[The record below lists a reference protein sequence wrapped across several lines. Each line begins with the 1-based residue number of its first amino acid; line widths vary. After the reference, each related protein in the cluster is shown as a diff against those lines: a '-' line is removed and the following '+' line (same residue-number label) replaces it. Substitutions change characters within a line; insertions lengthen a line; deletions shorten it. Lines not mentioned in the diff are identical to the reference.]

1 MKLQPTLVRENIMKQ
16 LIIKSF
22 IFTAALSLYSC
33 TSTSKHS
40 EKVASAPEPIKS
52 AAPAVEPKCVV
63 ESVELSNEIWT
74 KRPSG
79 YTATEESRFFAE
91 NAKREDVFTL
101 ASGVQYKVLRQG
113 CGKNPTL
120 TSVVKNRYHMTLL
133 NGKVI
138 DSSYNRKE
146 APSFV
151 LGSVIP
157 GWSEAVSFMQVG
169 AIWEI
174 YIPSQL
180 AYGSAGMGP
189 VPKNSPLLFT
199 VELIDFN

>member
-1 MKLQPTLVRENIMKQ
+1 MP
-16 LIIKSF
+16 S
-22 IFTAALSLYSC
+22 
-33 TSTSKHS
+33 
-40 EKVASAPEPIKS
+40 
-52 AAPAVEPKCVV
+52 
-63 ESVELSNEIWT
+63 LSNEGWT
-74 KRPSG
+74 KRPIG
-79 YTATEESRFFAE
+79 YTATEEIRFFAE

-101 ASGVQYKVLRQG
+101 ASGVQYKVLRKG
-113 CGKNPTL
+113 CGKSPTL

-133 NGKVI
+133 SGKVI

-174 YIPSQL
+174 YIPSHL
-180 AYGSAGMGP
+180 AYGSEGMGP

>member
-1 MKLQPTLVRENIMKQ
+1 MT
-16 LIIKSF
+16 
-22 IFTAALSLYSC
+22 LSLYSC
-33 TSTSKHS
+33 TSLNKHS
-40 EKVASAPEPIKS
+40 EKVATKPSPII
-52 AAPAVEPKCVV
+52 APAPVVKAKCVIDPV
-63 ESVELSNEIWT
+63 EISNETWL

-79 YTATEESRFFAE
+79 YTATEESSFFSE
-91 NAKREDVFTL
+91 NAKRADVFTL
-101 ASGVQYKVLRQG
+101 ASGVQYKVLRSG
-113 CGKNPTL
+113 CGKSPAL

-146 APSFV
+146 APRFV

-174 YIPSQL
+174 YIPSHL

>member
-1 MKLQPTLVRENIMKQ
+1 MKKI
-16 LIIKSF
+16 IIKTF
-22 IFTAALSLYSC
+22 IFTAAISLYSC
-33 TSTSKHS
+33 TSPSKHS
-40 EKVASAPEPIKS
+40 EKVMSVPEPIKS
-52 AAPAVEPKCVV
+52 AALVVEPKCVI
-63 ESVELSNEIWT
+63 EPIELSNEIWT
-74 KRPSG
+74 KRPIG
-79 YTATEESRFFAE
+79 YTATEESRFFSE

-101 ASGVQYKVLRQG
+101 ASGVQYKALRKG
-113 CGKNPTL
+113 CGKSPTL

-157 GWSEAVSFMQVG
+157 GWSEAVSFMQIG

-180 AYGSAGMGP
+180 AYGSQGMGP

-199 VELIDFN
+199 VELIEFN